1 MIELFKNHLFQLPCE
16 LFGGPTCFCGD
27 KIFLSIRYLSSRW
40 SWMWGAEGA
49 GLDSLSNLVA
59 RCSFRLMGIIGE
71 HSKPSAQAVYDEVDW
86 ITAQIGKGRFKAAEA
101 ITKMLLAWGDLSAQL
116 ASENELFLQ
125 SMYLPPTPPVHLSIA
140 TAFAHHSWGHQV
152 GTYHQRRQEWQGQ
165 R

>member
-1 MIELFKNHLFQLPCE
+1 
-16 LFGGPTCFCGD
+16 
-27 KIFLSIRYLSSRW
+27 
-40 SWMWGAEGA
+40 
-49 GLDSLSNLVA
+49 
-59 RCSFRLMGIIGE
+59 MGIIGK
-71 HSKPSAQAVYDEVDW
+71 HSKPSAQAVYEEVDW
-86 ITAQIGKGRFKAAEA
+86 ITAQIGKGRFKAAGA